1 MAHSDPT
8 NSYLFQIEFVLLT
21 SGPTYMMS
29 GIYYLLPQ
37 LAALYDQA
45 ALKIRPAMY
54 QVLLIFF
61 SFTSIVLQSVGAGFV
76 KGYVSAHVTSSEIG
90 TRLVIAGFAV
100 QLFFMLV
107 YAALSL
113 DFYLRIQN
121 LKAGANHARVNSMY
135 VDSANHAKMGQLA
148 IAVTIGFFAILIRSV
163 TRLVGMIQ
171 GMTGHIMTHEAFQLG
186 LEALP
191 VLIGA
196 VALTIVH
203 PGHVLGK
210 EKLSIWSSKRP
221 ISDEE
226 YALRATSQLS
236 N

>member
-1 MAHSDPT
+1 
-8 NSYLFQIEFVLLT
+8 
-21 SGPTYMMS
+21 MMS
-29 GIYYLLPQ
+29 AIYYMLPQ
-37 LAALYDQA
+37 FAALYDHT
-45 ALKIRPAMY
+45 ALKIRPVVY
-54 QVLLIFF
+54 QILLLFF
-61 SFTSIVLQSVGAGFV
+61 SMTSIVLQSVGAGFV

-90 TRLVIAGFAV
+90 TRLVIAGFSV

-113 DFYLRIQN
+113 DFYVRVQN
-121 LKAGANHARVNSMY
+121 LKAGAEHAHVNEMY
-135 VDSANHAKMGQLA
+135 AASANPKKMRQLA
-148 IAVTIGFFAILIRSV
+148 LAMAIGYFAILIRSV

-191 VLIGA
+191 VFIGA

-210 EKLSIWSSKRP
+210 EKLSIWSSKRQ

-226 YALRATSQLS
+226 YALRSASQNS